1 MKDFK
6 EFKPLIKLMK
16 EEKGKLILSSIIV
29 VISGFCEIFT
39 GYLNG
44 KSVESITELN
54 LKAAL
59 IYIGIYFILDYY

>member
-29 VISGFCEIFT
+29 IISGFCEIFT
-39 GYLNG
+39 GYLM
-44 KSVESITELN
+44 VRV
-54 LKAAL
+54 
-59 IYIGIYFILDYY
+59 